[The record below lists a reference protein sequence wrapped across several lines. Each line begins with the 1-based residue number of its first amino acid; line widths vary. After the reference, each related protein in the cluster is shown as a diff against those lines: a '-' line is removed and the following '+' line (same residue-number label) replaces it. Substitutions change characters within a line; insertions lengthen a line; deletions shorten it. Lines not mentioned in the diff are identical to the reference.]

1 MVTAWRIKMI
11 EKNVEVNISENGA
24 RPIAKLVQIAT
35 QYQSKVSIK
44 QNSKVVNAKSIMGMM
59 TLGLVS
65 GQSLEVEVEG
75 EDETDAMNSIE
86 QFLIG
91 K

>member
-1 MVTAWRIKMI
+1 MI

-24 RPIAKLVQIAT
+24 RPIAKLVQIAS

-44 QNSKVVNAKSIMGMM
+44 QDSKTVNAKSIMGMM
-59 TLGLVS
+59 TVGLS
-65 GQSLEVEVEG
+65 NGQNIDIEVEG
-75 EDETDAMNSIE
+75 EDENDAMKSIE
-86 QFLIG
+86 QYLIG

>member
-1 MVTAWRIKMI
+1 MI
-11 EKNVEVNISENGA
+11 EKNVEVNLPENGA
-24 RPIAKLVQIAT
+24 RPIAKLVQIAS

-59 TLGLVS
+59 TVGLTS
-65 GQSLEVEVEG
+65 GQSIDVEVEG
-75 EDETDAMNSIE
+75 EDEKDAMNSIE
-86 QFLIG
+86 NFLIG